1 MPRLAPPLLRQ
12 ARRHSRHLLS
22 LLTECRDLESAKNE
36 LRWLTEHARHLQSPD
51 GHKLWQRSLAG
62 FVRRRAQ
69 GEPLQYIIGDQP
81 FGDLEILCR
90 PEVLIPRPETETYSR
105 SIASLL
111 EALGRSGHLLPP
123 ELKVLDLCSGTGCI
137 GLLLHSLLRRPP
149 FHATSTKRLLV
160 TGIDV
165 SDVAL
170 KLACQNLE
178 HNIRLGLLQP
188 EARQQVSFQHADLL
202 GSAEQL
208 LRGHALSKSGL
219 YDVIISNPPYISPTD
234 YAAGGRVTRSVRDY
248 EPLLAL
254 VPPHMGD
261 DQGNRADI
269 FYSRILHVGRLARTR
284 LICMEVGDAA
294 QAARVARLAEQFST
308 DYAGNV
314 EAQIVEVWCDDGH
327 VSEVDVSHL
336 YQYHV
341 RGCERAVVIWK
352 GAWAHWR
359 RSVSGAQ
366 VCS

>member
-12 ARRHSRHLLS
+12 ARRHSHLLLS

-36 LRWLTEHARHLQSPD
+36 LRWLTEHARHLQRLD
-51 GHKLWQRSLAG
+51 DQKLWQHSLAG
-62 FVRRRAQ
+62 FIQRRTQ

-81 FGDLEILCR
+81 FGDLEILCQR
-90 PEVLIPRPETETYSR
+90 EVLIPRPETETYSQ
-105 SIASLL
+105 SIALLL
-111 EALGRSGHLLPP
+111 EALGRSGHFLPS

-137 GLLLHSLLRRPP
+137 GLLLHSLLRRP
-149 FHATSTKRLLV
+149 FNDTNAKRLLV

-170 KLACQNLE
+170 KLACRNLE
-178 HNIRLGLLQP
+178 HNIRLGLLHP
-188 EARQQVSFQHADLL
+188 GARQEINFQYADLL
-202 GSAEQL
+202 GPAEQL
-208 LRGHALSKSGL
+208 LRGHSLSKRGH

-254 VPPHMGD
+254 VPPHTGD
-261 DQGNRADI
+261 DQGERADI
-269 FYSRILHVGRLARTR
+269 FYSRILQVGRLARAR

-294 QAARVARLAEQFST
+294 QAARVVRLAEQFST

-314 EAQIVEVWCDDGH
+314 EAQIVEIWCDDGH
-327 VSEVDVSHL
+327 VSEVDVPRL
-336 YQYHV
+336 YQHHIHGY
-341 RGCERAVVIWK
+341 ERAVVIWK

-359 RSVSGAQ
+359 RTASEAP